1 MNILTP
7 DEIDFSSYLRET
19 EARQRVKPAREYVA
33 ELVERL
39 GRPVVHKGQALP
51 WSKVGGLFRFR
62 PGEVT
67 LWAGVNG
74 HGKSLMNGF
83 VVLDLIAKRQK
94 VCIASFEMKPHATL
108 QRMLRQWTGYSA
120 EDEFASMPDAAKELR
135 DLYEQ
140 FNGLADGRLW
150 FYDQQGTVSS
160 DQMISVARY
169 CAKELGIK
177 HIVIDSLMKCVR
189 GADDYN
195 GQKNFVDEL
204 TAIARDYETHI
215 HLVHHIRKLE
225 NELKKPDKTDVKGAG
240 EITDMVDNVLLVW
253 RNKADTMSRKLAEPD
268 AALICCKQRHGE
280 WEGGINLWF
289 HKESQQFTEAAG
301 MPAMN
306 FSQRCE

>member
-1 MNILTP
+1 MNVLTP
-7 DEIDFSSYLRET
+7 DEIDFSAYLKET
-19 EARQRVKPAREYVA
+19 EARQRVRPAREYVA
-33 ELVERL
+33 ELCERL
-39 GRPVVHKGQALP
+39 GRPVVHKGQTLP
-51 WSKVGGLFRFR
+51 WGKVGGLFRFR

-83 VVLDLIAKRQK
+83 VTLDLMAKRQK

-120 EDEFASMPDAAKELR
+120 EDEFASHPDSAAALR
-135 DLYEQ
+135 ELYEQ
-140 FNGLADGRLW
+140 FNIVADNRLW

-160 DQMISVARY
+160 DQMVSVARY
-169 CAKELGIK
+169 CAKELGIN

-204 TAIARDYETHI
+204 TAIARDHNTHI

-253 RNKADTMSRKLAEPD
+253 RNKAELSARKEADPD

-280 WEGGINLWF
+280 WEGGVNLWF
-289 HKESQQFTEAAG
+289 DKGSQQFMEAPKVG
-301 MPAMN
+301 PMD
-306 FSQRCE
+306 FSRRFE